1 MCIAVGP
8 ESASG
13 PMAESNIADR
23 VPIGRRKALLAG
35 GANHRMTQ
43 AGSPSSHFSMTDN
56 PLNPMAAVNRSFD
69 KSQELSV
76 AKGEGHEDE
85 VLLRRVGN
93 GDQQAMAE
101 IFDRY
106 GRLVYSVALRVLGD
120 TGHAEDVL
128 QDVFFKVWR
137 EPQTFLKDRG
147 PLGAWLAVVARNRA
161 IDALR
166 RRKPSDSVENVVL
179 TSRTN
184 IAAEIERD
192 TLIEKIRGAMKILP
206 QEQRLSMELA
216 YFEGLSHSEI
226 AAKTGDPLGTVKT
239 RIRSALLSLRKA
251 LEA

>member
-1 MCIAVGP
+1 
-8 ESASG
+8 
-13 PMAESNIADR
+13 
-23 VPIGRRKALLAG
+23 
-35 GANHRMTQ
+35 
-43 AGSPSSHFSMTDN
+43 MTDN

-69 KSQELSV
+69 KPQEFSV

-85 VLLRRVGN
+85 VLLRRVSN

-101 IFDRY
+101 IFDRH

-128 QDVFFKVWR
+128 QEVFFKVWR

-147 PLGAWLAVVARNRA
+147 PLAAWLAVVARNRA

-166 RRKPSDSVENVVL
+166 RRKPSDSVEDVVL
-179 TSRTN
+179 ISRTN
-184 IAAEIERD
+184 IATEVERD
-192 TLIEKIRGAMKILP
+192 TLIDKIRGAMKVLP
-206 QEQRLSMELA
+206 PEQKLSMELA